1 MLPPM
6 AVRAEPKERKE
17 EQCYADY
24 EELMQMQVTQY
35 RNGWIEVL
43 NLKVFSDET
52 LTMTM
57 QRVEEKNKKNKT
69 GVSCPSVGCSVT
81 QYPKRQCPM
90 NRARIKTP
98 QQY

>member
-52 LTMTM
+52 LT
-57 QRVEEKNKKNKT
+57 RCNVWKKKKKKQESAAQ
-69 GVSCPSVGCSVT
+69 V
-81 QYPKRQCPM
+81 
-90 NRARIKTP
+90 
-98 QQY
+98 